1 MHLLSVV
8 VEEGEVYV
16 LGRRGCFKEEEEGFV
31 LQQLCCQQT
40 VLCIA
45 AVCVLSS
52 CSIESLVFA
61 DVLCILLETF
71 VDISLIHAPACNI
84 PCGYDFAVLA
94 GCSCNQVL
102 FVCVLLL
109 ASMGVPC

>member
-1 MHLLSVV
+1 MFL
-8 VEEGEVYV
+8 
-16 LGRRGCFKEEEEGFV
+16 RGGGSV
-31 LQQLCCQQT
+31 LQQLCYQQT
-40 VLCIA
+40 VLCTT

-61 DVLCILLETF
+61 DVLCILLETY
-71 VDISLIHAPACNI
+71 VDISLIHVPACKI
-84 PCGYDFAVLA
+84 PCGYAFAVLA

-109 ASMGVPC
+109 TSMGVLVVLNIVPFPT

>member
-1 MHLLSVV
+1 MRRRRVCTPAAVLSADCAVHS
-8 VEEGEVYV
+8 
-16 LGRRGCFKEEEEGFV
+16 RC
-31 LQQLCCQQT
+31 
-40 VLCIA
+40 
-45 AVCVLSS
+45 VCVLSS
-52 CSIESLVFA
+52 CSIESPVFA
-61 DVLCILLETF
+61 DVLSILLETF
-71 VDISLIHAPACNI
+71 VDICLIHAPACNI